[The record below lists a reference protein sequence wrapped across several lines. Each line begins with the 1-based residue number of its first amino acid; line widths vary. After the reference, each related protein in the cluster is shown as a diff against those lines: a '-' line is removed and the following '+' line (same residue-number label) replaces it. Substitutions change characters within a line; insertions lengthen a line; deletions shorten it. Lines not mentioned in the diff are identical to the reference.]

1 LADHIIVLS
10 NGRVALQGTAE
21 EVRNSDNPLIQQYV
35 TASPDGPVRFHY
47 PGPSVA
53 EDYGLTPHNG
63 AQP

>member
-1 LADHIIVLS
+1 
-10 NGRVALQGTAE
+10 VALQGTAD

-53 EDYGLTPHNG
+53 DDFGVATHQGP
-63 AQP
+63 QP

>member
-1 LADHIIVLS
+1 
-10 NGRVALQGTAE
+10 
-21 EVRNSDNPLIQQYV
+21 VRNSDNPLIQQYV